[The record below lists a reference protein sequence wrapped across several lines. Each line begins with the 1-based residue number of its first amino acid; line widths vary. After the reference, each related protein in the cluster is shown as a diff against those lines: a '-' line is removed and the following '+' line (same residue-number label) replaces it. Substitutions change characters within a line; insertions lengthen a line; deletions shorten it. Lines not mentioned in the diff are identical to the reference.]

1 MREWLI
7 EQLLR
12 MNLSD
17 SLVREQG
24 FTREGYTAEE
34 TEAIDVFKAIAE
46 ELGLAVTEDA
56 AGNALARWEVVGGGA
71 AVATGSHLD
80 TVPNGGAFDGG
91 AGVVCGLG
99 AIKMLKEADFE
110 PQRPIEVI
118 CFRSEESSRFGV
130 STIGSKAMSGLL
142 DLSIGELKDQHGV
155 TLAQAVES
163 QGFVWQDLLNA
174 KRSKEQ
180 LNCFVELHI
189 EQGMH
194 ILNHQKDY
202 GVVKGVA
209 CPVRLAV
216 TFNGKAGHTG
226 TTPMDHRQDALAAA
240 APFISFVQETAL
252 QMNDAYGKA
261 LVATVSTLTASPNSM
276 NVIPQ
281 TVTAGVDIRSVDD
294 GLKRKMTDAIHM
306 EAKRIEETT
315 GVTIDIEVLVDNPSV
330 LLDDGVARRL
340 ADAGVSEAYTAHRM
354 DSGAG
359 HDVMN
364 MAQSWPSGLLFIPCK
379 DGLSHHPDEYASA
392 EDLKMGVELLAR
404 FLMEAT
410 SNDGYR

>member
-1 MREWLI
+1 MKNWLI
-7 EQLLR
+7 EQLMR

-17 SLVREQG
+17 VLVRSQG
-24 FTREGYTAEE
+24 FTREGYTSEE
-34 TEAIDVFKAIAE
+34 TEAIEAFKAIAE
-46 ELGLAVTEDA
+46 ELGLEVSEDA
-56 AGNALARWEVVGGGA
+56 AGNAIARWNVAGGHG

-118 CFRSEESSRFGV
+118 CFRAEESSRFGV
-130 STIGSKAMSGLL
+130 STIGSKAMSGSL
-142 DLSIGELKDQHGV
+142 DPSLGTLEDQYGV
-155 TLAQAVES
+155 TLAQAVEG
-163 QGFVWQDLLNA
+163 QGFVWQEMVNA
-174 KRSKEQ
+174 KRPKEQ
-180 LNCFVELHI
+180 LECFVELHI
-189 EQGMH
+189 EQGMY
-194 ILNHQKDY
+194 IVNHGKDY

-209 CPVRLAV
+209 CPIRLSV

-226 TTPMDHRQDALAAA
+226 TTPMDRRQDALAAA

-252 QMNDAYGKA
+252 QLNDAYGKS

-281 TVTAGVDIRSVDD
+281 TVTAGIDIRSVDD
-294 GLKRKMTDAIHM
+294 RLKMKMADAIQN

-315 GVTIDIEVLVDNPSV
+315 GVAIGIEVLVNNPSV
-330 LLDDGVARRL
+330 LLDDTIAQQLVE
-340 ADAGVSEAYTAHRM
+340 AGDHEAYMAHRM

-364 MAQSWPSGLLFIPCK
+364 MAQIWPSGLLFIPCK
-379 DGLSHHPDEYASA
+379 DGLSHHPDEFADA

-410 SNDGYR
+410 ANGRNG

>member
-1 MREWLI
+1 MNNWLV
-7 EQLLR
+7 EQLQR

-17 SLVREQG
+17 VLVQPQG

-34 TEAIDVFKAIAE
+34 TASVEVFKSIAE
-46 ELGLAVTEDA
+46 ELGLVVSEDA
-56 AGNALARWEVVGGGA
+56 AGNAIARWNVAGGHA

-99 AIKMLKEADFE
+99 AIKMLKEADFK

-130 STIGSKAMSGLL
+130 STIGSKAMSGIL
-142 DLSIGELKDQHGV
+142 DPSIGTLEDQHGI

-163 QGFVWQDLLNA
+163 QGFVWQDLVNA
-174 KRSKEQ
+174 KRSKQE
-180 LNCFVELHI
+180 LKCFVELHI

-194 ILNHQKDY
+194 IVNHEKDY

-226 TTPMDHRQDALAAA
+226 TTPMNQRQDALAAA

-252 QMNDAYGKA
+252 QMNDAYEKS

-294 GLKRKMTDAIHM
+294 SLKKKMADAIRS
-306 EAKRIEETT
+306 EVKRIEETT
-315 GVTIDIEVLVDNPSV
+315 GVKIDIEVLVDNPSV
-330 LLDDGVARRL
+330 LLDDGIAQQLV
-340 ADAGVSEAYTAHRM
+340 DAGDHEAYLAHRM

-364 MAQSWPSGLLFIPCK
+364 MAQTWPSGLLFIPCQ
-379 DGLSHHPDEYASA
+379 DGLSHHPDEFATA
-392 EDLKMGVELLAR
+392 EDLKMGVELLSR

-410 SNDGYR
+410 GHDGKR

>member
-1 MREWLI
+1 MKNWLI
-7 EQLLR
+7 EQLQR
-12 MNLSD
+12 MNLSNV
-17 SLVREQG
+17 LVQPQG

-34 TEAIDVFKAIAE
+34 TEAIEVFKAIAE
-46 ELGLAVTEDA
+46 ELGLDVSEDA
-56 AGNALARWEVVGGGA
+56 AGNAIARWNVTGGNA

-99 AIKMLKEADFE
+99 AIKMLKEADFK
-110 PQRPIEVI
+110 PQRPIEII

-142 DLSIGELKDQHGV
+142 DPSIGTLKDQHGV

-163 QGFVWQDLLNA
+163 QGFVWQDLVNA
-174 KRSKEQ
+174 KRSKQE
-180 LNCFVELHI
+180 LKCFVELHI
-189 EQGMH
+189 EQGMY
-194 ILNHQKDY
+194 IVNHEKDY

-226 TTPMDHRQDALAAA
+226 TTPMDQRQDALAAA

-252 QMNDAYGKA
+252 QMNDAYEKS

-281 TVTAGVDIRSVDD
+281 TVIAGVDIRSVDD
-294 GLKRKMTDAIHM
+294 VLKKKMADAVRS

-315 GVTIDIEVLVDNPSV
+315 GVKIDIEVLVDNPSV
-330 LLDDGVARRL
+330 LLDDGIAQQLV
-340 ADAGVSEAYTAHRM
+340 DAGDHEAYLAHRM

-364 MAQSWPSGLLFIPCK
+364 MAQAWPSGLLFIPCK
-379 DGLSHHPDEYASA
+379 DGLSHHPDEFASA
-392 EDLKMGVELLAR
+392 EDLKMGVELLSR
-404 FLMEAT
+404 FLMEAAA
-410 SNDGYR
+410 NERDR

>member
-1 MREWLI
+1 MKNWLI
-7 EQLLR
+7 EQLMR

-17 SLVREQG
+17 VLVRPQG
-24 FTREGYTAEE
+24 FTREGYTSEE
-34 TEAIDVFKAIAE
+34 TEAIEAFKAIAE
-46 ELGLAVTEDA
+46 ELGLEVSEDA
-56 AGNALARWEVVGGGA
+56 AGNAIARWNVAGGHG

-118 CFRSEESSRFGV
+118 CFRAEESSRFGV
-130 STIGSKAMSGLL
+130 STIGSKAMSGSL
-142 DLSIGELKDQHGV
+142 DPSLGTLEDQYGV
-155 TLAQAVES
+155 TLAQAVEG
-163 QGFVWQDLLNA
+163 QGFVWQEMVNA
-174 KRSKEQ
+174 KRPKEQ
-180 LNCFVELHI
+180 LECFVELHI

-194 ILNHQKDY
+194 IVNHGKDY

-209 CPVRLAV
+209 CPIRLSV

-226 TTPMDHRQDALAAA
+226 TTPMDRRQDALAAA

-252 QMNDAYGKA
+252 QLNDAYGKS

-281 TVTAGVDIRSVDD
+281 TVTAGIDIRSVDD
-294 GLKRKMTDAIHM
+294 RLKMKMADAIQN

-315 GVTIDIEVLVDNPSV
+315 GVAIGIEVLVNNPSV
-330 LLDDGVARRL
+330 LLDDTIAQQLVE
-340 ADAGVSEAYTAHRM
+340 AGDHEAYMAHRM

-364 MAQSWPSGLLFIPCK
+364 MAQIWPSGLLFIPCK
-379 DGLSHHPDEYASA
+379 DGLSHHPDEFADA

-410 SNDGYR
+410 ANGRNG